1 MAEPLIDLGPVVI
14 SLDARSMTAAT
25 LGSEGSFSETSKA
38 STESGSRS
46 AVVSARV
53 SESRS
58 VAVSMTKALSLLLRL
73 SLSFRVRQTLIV
85 DE

>member
-1 MAEPLIDLGPVVI
+1 
-14 SLDARSMTAAT
+14 MTAAT
-25 LGSEGSFSETSKA
+25 LDSEGSFSETSRV

-53 SESRS
+53 SESWND
-58 VAVSMTKALSLLLRL
+58 AVSMTKALSLLLRL
-73 SLSFRVRQTLIV
+73 SLSFRVRQTLMV